1 MSAMSCFCLVVLAL
15 AACGLYRNRMNRLLA
30 IERVRA
36 QIAADLH
43 DDIGSTLSQ
52 ISILGEVL
60 RQKAE
65 TSCRGCLD
73 VESLSRIATASR
85 EALDSL
91 SDIVWAIDPRRDH
104 LRDLIQR
111 SRRFASDVFTAR
123 DIELR
128 FSVPEGEDVP
138 LDADV
143 RRDLYLMLKEGVNN
157 SARHSGCTAASV
169 GFSIEEGWLVAR
181 VEDNGIG
188 FDQSRENDGHG
199 LTSLRA
205 RALRIGGA
213 LTVESAPAAGTAI
226 ELRIRPGARAHWLTD
241 VRRRVLDGLGALI
254 KHCSSAPFW
263 RRKAAPSP
271 LRLARASATG
281 VLPKTAERWP
291 WSGDVPPSFPA

>member
-1 MSAMSCFCLVVLAL
+1 MTCSWLVVLVL
-15 AACGLYRNRMNRLLA
+15 AGCGLYRNRMNRLLA

-123 DIELR
+123 DIALR
-128 FSVPEGEDVP
+128 FSVPHEGEDVP

-188 FDQSRENDGHG
+188 FDLSRETDGHG

-213 LTVESAPAAGTAI
+213 LTVESAPAAGTSI
-226 ELRIRPGARAHWLTD
+226 ELRIRPGARAHWLSD
-241 VRRRVLDGLGALI
+241 VRRRTLDGLVALL
-254 KHCSSAPFW
+254 KRCSGAPFW
-263 RRKAAPSP
+263 RRKAAPSS
-271 LRLARASATG
+271 LRLARASASG
-281 VLPKTAERWP
+281 VLP
-291 WSGDVPPSFPA
+291 SFR